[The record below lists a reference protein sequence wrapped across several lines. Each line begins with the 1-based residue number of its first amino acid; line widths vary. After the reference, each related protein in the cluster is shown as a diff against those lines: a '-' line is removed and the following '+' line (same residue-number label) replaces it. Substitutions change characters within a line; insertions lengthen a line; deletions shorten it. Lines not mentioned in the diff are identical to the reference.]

1 MKSMTRNIA
10 VWLAVAVVIIFLFNA
25 FGNKDYKITE
35 ISYSKLI
42 SLINEDQLKSVTI
55 NGINIDGVTK
65 QNVRFSSIITSPDA
79 IVKKLSGKDVKINLK
94 SDQES
99 QWYYSLL
106 ITLLP
111 FLLFAAFFVF
121 LIKKSKGGG
130 MGGSGNLFSFGQ
142 SHARI
147 ITGTNNKFTF
157 ADVAGV
163 EEAKDDL
170 KEIIE
175 FLKDPASFSKLGG
188 RIPKGVL
195 IVGEPGTGKTLLAKA
210 VAGEAKVPFFS
221 VSGSEFVEMFV
232 GIGASRVRD
241 LFSKAKKSSPC
252 IIFIDEIDAVGRRRG
267 TGIGGGNDEREQTLN
282 QVLVEMDGFTRNE
295 GIIVIA
301 ATNRPDVLDSALLR
315 HGRFDRKIVVG
326 LPDIKGRKEILN
338 VHSRGKKVA
347 GDIDLDIIARGTPGF
362 SGADL
367 ENLVNEAAL
376 RASVQKK
383 DSIQMEDFEFA
394 KERVMMGPERK
405 SMVLS
410 AKEKELT
417 AIHESGHTLIAK
429 LLPDS
434 DPVYKVTIIPRGM
447 ALGLTQQIPE
457 SDRHSYDIN
466 YLTNRLIVL
475 LGGRA
480 AEDVTG
486 NPITTGASND
496 ISQATKLATKM
507 VTQWGMSKLGPI
519 QYSDDESTPFL
530 GQDIMQRKSVS
541 DKTAERVDNEVKQLI
556 AGCYTKAKKLLADNK
571 TILQQLSKAL
581 NEKETLTNIQIDK
594 LVKIA

>member
-1 MKSMTRNIA
+1 MKSMPRNI
-10 VWLAVAVVIIFLFNA
+10 VTWLAIAVVIIFLFNA
-25 FGNKDYKITE
+25 FGNKSYKTTE
-35 ISYSKLI
+35 ISYSQLI
-42 SLINEDQLKSVTI
+42 GLINGNQLKSVTI
-55 NGINIDGVTK
+55 DGDTINGITKHNI
-65 QNVRFSSIITSPDA
+65 RFDSVITSA
-79 IVKKLSGKDVKINLK
+79 SSIVKKLSDKDVQIRLK
-94 SDQES
+94 SDQSS

-106 ITLLP
+106 ITFLP
-111 FLLFAAFFVF
+111 FLFLAGFFVF
-121 LIKKSKGGG
+121 FIKKSKGGG
-130 MGGSGNLFSFGQ
+130 MGGGNLFSFGQ

-147 ITGTNNKFTF
+147 ITGVNNKFTF
-157 ADVAGV
+157 EDVAGV

-175 FLKDPASFSKLGG
+175 FLKDPARFSKLGG
-188 RIPKGVL
+188 RIPRGVL

-241 LFSKAKKSSPC
+241 LFGKAKKSAPC

-282 QVLVEMDGFTRNE
+282 QVLVEMDGFTKNE

-315 HGRFDRKIVVG
+315 HGRFDRKIVVD
-326 LPDIKGRKEILN
+326 LPDIKGRKEILK
-338 VHSRGKKVA
+338 VHSRDKKVA
-347 GDIDLDIIARGTPGF
+347 SDVDFKIIARGTPGF

-376 RASVQKK
+376 RAAVQKK
-383 DSIQMEDFEFA
+383 DNVQMEDFEFA
-394 KERVMMGPERK
+394 KEKVMMGPERK
-405 SMVLS
+405 SMVLNED
-410 AKEKELT
+410 EKKLT
-417 AIHESGHTLIAK
+417 AIHESGHTLVAK

-457 SDRHSYDIN
+457 NDRHSYNIN
-466 YLTNRLIVL
+466 YLTNKVIVL

-480 AEDVTG
+480 AEDVMG

-507 VTQWGMSKLGPI
+507 VTQWGMSRLGPI
-519 QYSDDESTPFL
+519 QYSDDESAPFL
-530 GQDIMQRKSVS
+530 GQDIMHRKSVS
-541 DKTAERVDNEVKQLI
+541 DKTAEQVDNEVERLI
-556 AGCYTKAKKLLADNK
+556 ARCYAKAKKLLSDNII
-571 TILQQLSKAL
+571 ILKRLSDAL
-581 NEKETLTNIQIDK
+581 NDKETLTSGQIDE
-594 LVKIA
+594 LVEVA